1 MYKSILL
8 LVILS
13 SLLCSCRNKEFCSP
27 YIGIYGTY
35 AGYENGRLPA
45 ARTDYSGPFCQK
57 YPNGVPAFEGQYVNG
72 IPTGLWKIRY
82 PNGLLDTL
90 MGYLPEGKFYQIEYY
105 PDGTAKS
112 RKTGKYIFKDNTYKT
127 FDRETKNWNFDGSV
141 SKASPS
147 FIARTTGD
155 AVMWCQMADF
165 VDGYMVDGYADAV
178 GNDLTIKVFLIP
190 EGNIE
195 LDLSAVQAFVIKGN
209 WDPEKREFHIS
220 ETETFGSLKLKY
232 LDSTI
237 RNGSLWLTFQLPDMS
252 KYSQFSVGLELK

>member
-90 MGYLPEGKFYQIEYY
+90 MGYLPEGKFYKIEYY

-112 RKTGKYIFKDNTYKT
+112 RTTGKYSFKNHQYRTY
-127 FDRETKNWNFDGSV
+127 DRETKYWKFDGTE
-141 SKASPS
+141 SKKSS
-147 FIARTTGD
+147 GFIARYSGD
-155 AVMWCQMADF
+155 ATVWCQTANSL
-165 VDGYMVDGYADAV
+165 DGYGIDAYADAV
-178 GNDLTIKVFLIP
+178 GNHLTAKVFLIP
-190 EGNIE
+190 DGTTAP
-195 LDLSAVQAFVIKGN
+195 DLSIVQTFTIQGN
-209 WDPEKREFHIS
+209 WNPERREFQLS
-220 ETETFGSLKLKY
+220 ELESNGPLKLKY
-232 LDSTI
+232 LNSTI
-237 RNGSLWLTFQLPDMS
+237 QDNSLWLTFQVPDLS
-252 KYSQFSVGLELK
+252 AFSEFSIGIVLK